1 MEKLLLESFE
11 SMYHSHITH
20 LRSIVGRGCYVD
32 SRVIDK
38 ITISIVFLLLHN
50 LLNMMVGSY
59 IFSAIKLRKR
69 YHQNHLSAETNF
81 KSILPLK

>member
-38 ITISIVFLLLHN
+38 ITIKYSFFITAQFIKYDGRILYLL
-50 LLNMMVGSY
+50 GY
-59 IFSAIKLRKR
+59 
-69 YHQNHLSAETNF
+69 
-81 KSILPLK
+81 

>member
-20 LRSIVGRGCYVD
+20 LRRIVGRGCYVD

-38 ITISIVFLLLHN
+38 ITIKYSFFITAQFIKYDGRILYLL
-50 LLNMMVGSY
+50 GY
-59 IFSAIKLRKR
+59 
-69 YHQNHLSAETNF
+69 
-81 KSILPLK
+81 